1 VIIDGCFCTFVRQCR
16 QDAEKA
22 RCDRTE
28 HEISSASTWLQHGF
42 HLEYATLGWNIIGIV
57 VLAIAALKA
66 HSVALAGFG
75 LDSLVEIGASTVVLW
90 ELSDTSEAR
99 QKKALRLIG
108 IAFVVLAIY
117 ITIQSVIVLVARY
130 HPAHSPLGI
139 AWTAITAL
147 VMFALARGKTSAGK
161 ALDNPVLKTEGHVT
175 FIDGLLATSVL
186 IGLLLNAGFGFWW
199 ADPLAGFVIVFYGI
213 KEAKAIFGGHEESQ
227 S

>member
-1 VIIDGCFCTFVRQCR
+1 MP
-16 QDAEKA
+16 K
-22 RCDRTE
+22 
-28 HEISSASTWLQHGF
+28 SSAIANSPARSALLRHGLR
-42 HLEYATLGWNIIGIV
+42 LEYATLGWNVVGIV

-90 ELSDTSEAR
+90 ELSGTGEAR
-99 QKKALRLIG
+99 QRKALRMIG
-108 IAFVVLAIY
+108 IAFIVLAIY
-117 ITIQSVIVLVARY
+117 ITVQSVIVLAARY
-130 HPAHSPLGI
+130 HPAHSPIGI
-139 AWTAITAL
+139 IWTAITAL
-147 VMFALARGKTSAGK
+147 VMFALARGKARAGK

-199 ADPLAGFVIVFYGI
+199 ADPLAGFVIVFYGL
-213 KEAKAIFGGHEESQ
+213 KEAKTIFGSHEEPS